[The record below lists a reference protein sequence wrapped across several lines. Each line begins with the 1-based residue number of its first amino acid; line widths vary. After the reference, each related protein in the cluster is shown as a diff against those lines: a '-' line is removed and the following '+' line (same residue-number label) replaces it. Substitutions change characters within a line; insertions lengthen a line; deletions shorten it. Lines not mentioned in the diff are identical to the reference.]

1 MSDSSASPAH
11 RCLLGGWLPG
21 ASSIL
26 ASSAKLLAEITL
38 SGYQEDFCM
47 KKLVPYRGV
56 KRPFLRIGL
65 PLGRAFS
72 LGVKLQSHL

>member
-1 MSDSSASPAH
+1 M
-11 RCLLGGWLPG
+11 
-21 ASSIL
+21 

-47 KKLVPYRGV
+47 KKLVPHRGV